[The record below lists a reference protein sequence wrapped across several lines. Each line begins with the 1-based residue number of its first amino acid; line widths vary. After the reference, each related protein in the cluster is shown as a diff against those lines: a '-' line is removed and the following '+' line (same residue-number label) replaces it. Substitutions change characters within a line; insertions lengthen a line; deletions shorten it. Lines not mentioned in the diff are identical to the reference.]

1 MVTDNA
7 TVDVCGM
14 CIYAFV
20 SRNFCVRNARIG
32 TLWKYALIHI
42 GVGLCVARSTIPGNA
57 RASVCGTSNGSTPT
71 LFYAAK
77 PINLTPTA
85 FSGAKGIKVSYL
97 CSSIV
102 IKFTVHQYPCS
113 KISGL
118 GRRKTLKREEQ

>member
-1 MVTDNA
+1 MGMA

-14 CIYAFV
+14 CIYAFFLRGFASAMHGQELCEKV
-20 SRNFCVRNARIG
+20 YQYISAWASALLVQLYRAMRRPQSVGRVTVRLPRF
-32 TLWKYALIHI
+32 
-42 GVGLCVARSTIPGNA
+42 
-57 RASVCGTSNGSTPT
+57 
-71 LFYAAK
+71 FYAAK
-77 PINLTPTA
+77 PISLTLTA
-85 FSGAKGIKVSYL
+85 FSGAKCIKVSCL